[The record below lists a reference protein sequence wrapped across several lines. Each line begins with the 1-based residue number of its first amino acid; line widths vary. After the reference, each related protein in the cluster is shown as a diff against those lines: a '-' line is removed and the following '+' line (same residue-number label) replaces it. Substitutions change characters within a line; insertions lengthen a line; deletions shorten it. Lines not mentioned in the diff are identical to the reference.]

1 MVKFAFF
8 NVNWVNFDQEQ
19 CTVILIQV
27 KKKILRVQCET
38 GVRKQ
43 KWHGCINKYVFISVL
58 HLLTLSGRFRVGFGV
73 GHDRALTFSFLVLN
87 YETQQYVPV
96 AT

>member
-1 MVKFAFF
+1 MHCDF
-8 NVNWVNFDQEQ
+8 NSG
-19 CTVILIQV
+19 
-27 KKKILRVQCET
+27 KKKILHVQCET

-73 GHDRALTFSFLVLN
+73 RHDRALTFSFLVLN